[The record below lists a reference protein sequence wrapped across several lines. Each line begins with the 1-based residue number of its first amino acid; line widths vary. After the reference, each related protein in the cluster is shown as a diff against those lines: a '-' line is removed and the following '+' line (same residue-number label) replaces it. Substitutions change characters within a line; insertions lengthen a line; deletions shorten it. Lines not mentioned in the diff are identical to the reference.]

1 MYDGPPAKW
10 AGFCAWLSAVNFFDM
25 PINIVQEDIDMTGWN
40 RLLAQLDSVFGF
52 PNMVS
57 SKAKKLQQ
65 GFDQKT
71 QEHIVWIEYRVRV
84 SNSRPLKLNEDG
96 DHCQASL
103 LSALIS

>member
-1 MYDGPPAKW
+1 
-10 AGFCAWLSAVNFFDM
+10 
-25 PINIVQEDIDMTGWN
+25 MTGWN

-65 GFDQKT
+65 GFDQRT
-71 QEHIVWIEYRVRV
+71 QEHVVWIEYRVRV
-84 SNSRPLKLNEDG
+84 SNSRPPKVNEDG
-96 DHCQASL
+96 GERRASL